1 MDLEQKQVWCVP
13 VNLLVIVM
21 EVKHDSL
28 EFLARGGLRSCAPGT
43 RKATEGRV
51 SAPRI
56 IHASNQF
63 AQAKAGTAAWTPSKS
78 TAIFWDHV
86 QIRTLESQ
94 SACNLPPL
102 SHSDSFAQLR
112 DLNMAEE
119 EVKHVKPRYTV
130 IVTGLLISDGQ
141 KHRRKTDYI
150 QTLPSLTCN
159 PTYQTIEVQLSD
171 RPFPTDIDN
180 TRKDGFPPTI
190 SHRIMFNRITRGSCS
205 PSSE

>member
-1 MDLEQKQVWCVP
+1 
-13 VNLLVIVM
+13 M

-28 EFLARGGLRSCAPGT
+28 KFLARGGLQSCAPGT

-56 IHASNQF
+56 IYASNQLR
-63 AQAKAGTAAWTPSKS
+63 KPSRELQPGRPPK
-78 TAIFWDHV
+78 V
-86 QIRTLESQ
+86 QPYSGIMFRSGH
-94 SACNLPPL
+94 SNLKVPATFPPL
-102 SHSDSFAQLR
+102 FHSNLFTQLR

-130 IVTGLLISDGQ
+130 IVTGLLIGDGQ
-141 KHRRKTDYI
+141 KHRRKTDYN

-159 PTYQTIEVQLSD
+159 PTYQTIEVQLPD
-171 RPFPTDIDN
+171 RSLSIDIDN